1 MADENEFT
9 SFNDIMTPCQVRWK
23 IFELYL
29 GTSSIVDD
37 LLCESSYVGIGE
49 TDYVWFSKK
58 LYLVVHIYVQR
69 IYGIYVVGG
78 MWFMLSANDRY
89 VGIW

>member
-1 MADENEFT
+1 
-9 SFNDIMTPCQVRWK
+9 MTPCPVRLK
-23 IFELYL
+23 KFKLYL

-58 LYLVVHIYVQR
+58 LYLVVHIYV
-69 IYGIYVVGG
+69 
-78 MWFMLSANDRY
+78 
-89 VGIW
+89 